1 MARSGGEWRPR
12 ATLGAT
18 HVHKLDPRAKPAIL
32 AGYAERADFSY
43 RIYDPFEE
51 NIVTREVIIDE
62 SRTIDFLMITKRPRR
77 AYKEY
82 LIDVNVHTQALPNIR
97 SAFHSSRIDIDQD
110 ETASY
115 PESEEC
121 YQSLGCDD
129 KPVVNSAPLYISS
142 TSKASDQ
149 KECSIMSSEK
159 ANGSS
164 SSTIIPGGEPSNY
177 KEAMAS
183 PDSEEWSQAMAN
195 EYNSLIENETWKLE
209 ELPSNAKVISSRWVF
224 KRKQDINGKLI
235 YKARLVA
242 RGFEQRYGYDYVET
256 FSPTVLH
263 DSILILL
270 SLAASRDYELVHI
283 DVHTAFLSY

>member
-1 MARSGGEWRPR
+1 VARSGGEWRPR

-142 TSKASDQ
+142 TSKAS
-149 KECSIMSSEK
+149 
-159 ANGSS
+159 
-164 SSTIIPGGEPSNY
+164 
-177 KEAMAS
+177 
-183 PDSEEWSQAMAN
+183 
-195 EYNSLIENETWKLE
+195 
-209 ELPSNAKVISSRWVF
+209 
-224 KRKQDINGKLI
+224 
-235 YKARLVA
+235 
-242 RGFEQRYGYDYVET
+242 EQ
-256 FSPTVLH
+256 
-263 DSILILL
+263 
-270 SLAASRDYELVHI
+270 
-283 DVHTAFLSY
+283 